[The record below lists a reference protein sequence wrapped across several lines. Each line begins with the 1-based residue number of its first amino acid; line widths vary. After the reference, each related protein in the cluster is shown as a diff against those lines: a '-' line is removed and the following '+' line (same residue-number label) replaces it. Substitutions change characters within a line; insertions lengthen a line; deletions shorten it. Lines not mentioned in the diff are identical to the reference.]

1 MSLYGEYKAGLIDDY
16 LYSALARREEMEQ
29 RDNEFDDEEFDES
42 EEFIDDEIDE
52 F

>member
-16 LYSALARREEMEQ
+16 LYSALARREELEQ
-29 RDNEFDDEEFDES
+29 RDMEDDFDES

>member
-16 LYSALARREEMEQ
+16 LYSALARREELEQ
-29 RDNEFDDEEFDES
+29 RDMDYDDEFES
-42 EEFIDDEIDE
+42 EDFFEDDEIIK

>member
-29 RDNEFDDEEFDES
+29 RDNEFDDDFDES